1 MPWHQ
6 FPFDSYKIWYYSGRT
21 PEASIECF
29 NGTNITARLS
39 FFTGVAPKNAFNSWG
54 PSISYPL
61 SRFSD
66 VIDILR
72 EERPLLAWIDS
83 DSLVG
88 LVSTSELEPVGEQEL

>member
-29 NGTNITARLS
+29 NGTHVTARLS
-39 FFTGVAPKNAFNSWG
+39 FFAGAPPKNVFNPWG

-66 VIDILR
+66 VVGILR

-83 DSLVG
+83 DSLTG
-88 LVSTSELEPVGEQEL
+88 LVSTSDLEPVGEHEL